1 MNSIIKL
8 EHVYKNYGNRVIFE
22 DLNIKIEK
30 NSFTAIV
37 GESGQGKS
45 TLLNLLG
52 LIDRDY
58 CGAYFLFGRDVSN
71 ETENESARIRNRE
84 MGFIYQNY
92 NLIEELNAQ
101 DNIYMPFCYSNK
113 KFDVDQRTYIEELM
127 ELLKIECLKKR
138 QVKYLS
144 GGEKQRIAIARAM
157 ALNPSLVLADEP
169 TGNLDSH
176 NTKVIFEFFK
186 GLKKKGKSV
195 IVVTHDTNRL
205 NEYDNVLEISELRK
219 R

>member
-1 MNSIIKL
+1 
-8 EHVYKNYGNRVIFE
+8 
-22 DLNIKIEK
+22 
-30 NSFTAIV
+30 
-37 GESGQGKS
+37 
-45 TLLNLLG
+45 
-52 LIDRDY
+52 
-58 CGAYFLFGRDVSN
+58 
-71 ETENESARIRNRE
+71 
-84 MGFIYQNY
+84 
-92 NLIEELNAQ
+92 
-101 DNIYMPFCYSNK
+101 
-113 KFDVDQRTYIEELM
+113 
-127 ELLKIECLKKR
+127 
-138 QVKYLS
+138 
-144 GGEKQRIAIARAM
+144 M